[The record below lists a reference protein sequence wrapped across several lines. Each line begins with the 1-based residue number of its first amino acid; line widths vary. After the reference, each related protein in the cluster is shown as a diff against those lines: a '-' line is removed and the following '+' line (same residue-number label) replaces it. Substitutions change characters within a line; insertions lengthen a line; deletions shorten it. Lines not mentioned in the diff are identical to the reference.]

1 MIAFAPA
8 GGGGGCRSKGA
19 RGVRLLITHVPE
31 VSIATGI
38 TKWLCSRKLYLVKYK
53 QSVATKQFQQT
64 F

>member
-8 GGGGGCRSKGA
+8 GGGGGGGGGGGVGA
-19 RGVRLLITHVPE
+19 RGVRLWITHVPE

-53 QSVATKQFQQT
+53 QSAAIKQF
-64 F
+64 